1 MLPAIDLIHHNQK
14 ILQPMAI
21 IDVVSWSPKQH
32 EQLFAWRFPHTNLST
47 YTQLIVAE
55 SQEALIF
62 SQGQLLGRFGPGRHT
77 LLTENLPILREVFG
91 IPFGGK
97 NPFTA
102 EVWFVNKLVPLN
114 LEWSTD
120 SMMYHD
126 PDYNTMVPLAARGR
140 YGIRVSDAEMFL
152 IKLVGT
158 APSYSAAELTDHNYG
173 ASVAKIKSTLLG
185 FIQHYQVGV
194 KTISAHLDRLSLAL
208 KDALA
213 QYWADYGLT
222 LMSFYITTLEVD
234 ANTPEGIEI
243 RKAMTQQSAQ
253 IIAGYTWQQAQVFGT
268 AGKALDGMAGVGG
281 GGGVFGAVLATS
293 LMGNL
298 SGSGLL
304 SPVPSKGQQ
313 EPTKSV
319 PSGTSNSKS
328 VFCSACSQKFSRDK
342 NFCPNCGDPYCP
354 CPRCGADND
363 SNSSKCVFCSF
374 VLSAKK
380 ASCHHCK
387 ADMDDGA
394 AFCSTCGKPA
404 PQAAGLCKKCGAQV
418 GNKAFCSDCG
428 TKNA

>member
-1 MLPAIDLIHHNQK
+1 
-14 ILQPMAI
+14 MAI

-55 SQEALIF
+55 SQEAVLF

-91 IPFGGK
+91 IPFGGR

-126 PDYNTMVPLAARGR
+126 PDYSTMVPLTARGR
-140 YGIRVSDAEMFL
+140 YGIKVSDAEMFL
-152 IKLVGT
+152 VKLVGT
-158 APSYSAAELTDHNYG
+158 AASYSAEELTDHNYG

-185 FIQHYQVGV
+185 FIQHHQVGI

-213 QYWADYGLT
+213 QYWEDYGLT
-222 LMSFYITTLEVD
+222 LISFYITTLEVD

-268 AGKALDGMAGVGG
+268 AGKAIEGMSG
-281 GGGVFGAVLATS
+281 GGGVLGAVLATS

-298 SGSGLL
+298 SSSGLL
-304 SPVPSKGQQ
+304 SPGPAKSQNEPAQAVPTDANASK
-313 EPTKSV
+313 
-319 PSGTSNSKS
+319 N
-328 VFCSACSQKFSRDK
+328 VFCSACSQKYSRDK
-342 NFCPNCGDPYCP
+342 KFCPGCGDPYCP

-363 SNSSKCVFCSF
+363 AKGKKCVYCGFLLADKQ
-374 VLSAKK
+374 V
-380 ASCHHCK
+380 SCHHCN
-387 ADMDDGA
+387 AIMDEGA
-394 AFCSTCGKPA
+394 AFCSSCGKPA
-404 PQAAGLCKKCGAQV
+404 MKAKGLCKKCGAQV

-428 TKNA
+428 TKND